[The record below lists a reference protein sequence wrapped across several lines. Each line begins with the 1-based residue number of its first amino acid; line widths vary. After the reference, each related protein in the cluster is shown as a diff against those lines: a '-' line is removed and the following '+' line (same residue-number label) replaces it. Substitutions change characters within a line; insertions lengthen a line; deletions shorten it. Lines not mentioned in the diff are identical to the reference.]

1 MEGVTAQIDRVEV
14 VDQPIDNGSIID
26 KGLGV
31 LKSRISLI
39 PQGQHAEYHM
49 RVTRAGNYFVL
60 RKRFSEFAQLHD
72 FLKAR
77 FGTALPMDLPSK
89 TIIRHFDQGQLEDR
103 KNALN
108 AYLKGLCSRKDVVE
122 CAEVQRFFDP
132 QASSAGAPPVAG
144 IPSAGMPT
152 AEAPTA
158 GGPAAAVPSA
168 GAPAGAGGAYA
179 NGASRPAV
187 QRVPQAVA
195 VGERYDSDDDLV
207 GWDK

>member
-108 AYLKGLCSRKDVVE
+108 AYLKGLCSRREIVE

-132 QASSAGAPPVAG
+132 HASGAGAPPVTG
-144 IPSAGMPT
+144 IPSEGTPA
-152 AEAPTA
+152 AEAPIA
-158 GGPAAAVPSA
+158 GGSA
-168 GAPAGAGGAYA
+168 GVPAGAGGAYA
-179 NGASRPAV
+179 NSASRPAV